1 MADNHILFVSVDVGS
16 SGTKVIYQFKG
27 WSKPQF
33 FMMSPHVEQIKKSDF
48 QRYQQGQLWNGI
60 PLPEHEAFLEWQNQI
75 FVVGD
80 FALVFAEIDRIKE
93 RKYENALYKVLAAL
107 GVILEKQQLGT
118 SKNGNGKA
126 GKPNVV
132 VHLAFLLPWNEYNDY
147 PRFHAQLQKM
157 LADFKFRGQAWNVQL
172 SQHFLC
178 RPEGAG
184 LLAIQTKRNGVAW
197 LQHRKVAVLML
208 GHRNT
213 TLLYFEQGVRKFA
226 ESPQLGFSLFLD
238 MVCSSVSGISRDS
251 LAKAIFRGL
260 SEGQMQVYGQDYHY
274 YGQPSSTVHPQWIN
288 LKAIQG
294 LASAKDASLRAQEIQ
309 DIAAAIVLATG
320 NYWFRLQQWLQMNLP
335 EWVNDVIV
343 GGGAAAFL
351 EPELETFFNCAPDAG
366 TGNTLVKGKRAP
378 GYKHKDTSKRLS
390 NLLWM
395 DDITRQ
401 IQSTFFIGHGDGEQ
415 ELPFRLVDCFGMM
428 DQLLDKVKEVQGDR
442 SQKKA

>member
-33 FMMSPHVEQIKKSDF
+33 LMMSPHLEQINKSDF
-48 QRYQQGQLWNGI
+48 LRYQQGQLWNGI

-80 FALVFAEIDRIKE
+80 FALVFADIDRIKE
-93 RKYENALYKVLAAL
+93 RKYENALYKVLAAI
-107 GVILEKQQLGT
+107 GVILEKHEVSPT
-118 SKNGNGKA
+118 KNGKGGKA
-126 GKPNVV
+126 NVV

-147 PRFHAQLQKM
+147 SRFHAQLQKM
-157 LADFKFRGQAWNVQL
+157 LAEFKFRGQAWNVQL
-172 SQHFLC
+172 SEHFLC

-184 LLAIQTKRNGVAW
+184 LLAIYTKRNGVSG

-226 ESPQLGFSLFLD
+226 DSPQLGFSLFLD
-238 MVCSSVSGISRDS
+238 MVCSRVSGIGRDQ
-251 LAKAIFRGL
+251 LAAAIFVGL
-260 SEGQMQVYGQDYHY
+260 YEARMEVYGQQYQK
-274 YGQPSSTVHPQWIN
+274 YGLPSCTVHPQWIN

-294 LASAKDASLRAQEIQ
+294 LAAAKDASLRAREIQ
-309 DIAAAIVLATG
+309 DIAAAISVATS
-320 NYWFRLQQWLQMNLP
+320 NYWFRLQQWLQLNLP

-390 NLLWM
+390 NLVWM
-395 DDITRQ
+395 DNITRQ
-401 IQSTFFIGHGDGEQ
+401 IQSTFFIGYGDGEQ

-428 DQLLDKVKEVQGDR
+428 DQLLDRVKEVKGDR